1 MSNNKAVF
9 SWSRGTNGPSISFEV
24 EYAVGEDTFTTAST
38 TSTTFEIDNLAPN
51 SQLTFRVRAV
61 GLAPNNKKSDFVET
75 TITVPKESIPETTS
89 PVIPT
94 ILLPPDPLNVSVE
107 ATTKN
112 EAIIKWNIPST
123 YTGNK
128 EELVA
133 IIRHSALTDGTGIW
147 PNSTLLREVA
157 AVTDYLIVPLING
170 EYLVKFRDTYNNKSE
185 NAISAVINLPEEVPK
200 LLVQTVREDQ
210 TAAPFSGQRNDCFYS
225 DEFDALV
232 LDTDDEIDD
241 KVDFEQGYLQNIDF
255 GGTLKTSGEYFF
267 ENTVDLGGIFTV
279 QFNRILKIRGLYPN
293 DTIDLHFTNIDQWSD
308 FDGALPDETNGI
320 LKFRKSNDAITDDEI
335 LDENSEFLLLED
347 GNKFDQED
355 STTYEAFVPM
365 ENGRYTGRT
374 FQFKLDLLSEYNDQ
388 TPLVDELGYQLLFEN
403 RTESDSFSSGA
414 GAKAVT
420 FSKAFYQT
428 PKLGITA
435 SNMATGDYYVISSES
450 RTGFSITFFNS
461 SNAAIDRTFSYQAN
475 GFGAEGA

>member
-1 MSNNKAVF
+1 MSSKAIF
-9 SWSRGTNGPSISFEV
+9 SWSRGTNGPSVSFLIEYQIGDGDFIS
-24 EYAVGEDTFTTAST
+24 ARTTK
-38 TSTTFEIDNLAPN
+38 TSFDINDLKPD
-51 SQLTFRVRAV
+51 SQVTFRVAAV
-61 GLAPNNKKSDFVET
+61 GIAPNDKQSAFAQT
-75 TITVPKESIPETTS
+75 TITIPKASIPATTS
-89 PVIPT
+89 PVTPT
-94 ILLPPDPLNVSVE
+94 VLLPPDPTNVSVE

-112 EAIIKWNIPST
+112 EAIVKWNIPST

-147 PNSTLLREVA
+147 PDSSLLREVA
-157 AVTDYLIVPLING
+157 AVTDYLIVPLMNG
-170 EYLVKFRDTYNNKSE
+170 EYLVKFKDKENNKSA
-185 NAISAVINLPEEVPK
+185 NATRAVINLPDELPK
-200 LLVQTVREDQ
+200 LLVQTTREDQ
-210 TAAPFSGQRNDCFYS
+210 GAAPFAGQRNDCLYS

-232 LDTDDEIDD
+232 LTTTDLIDD
-241 KVDFEQGYLQNIDF
+241 IADFEQGYLQNIDF
-255 GGTLKTSGEYFF
+255 GNTLKNSGEYFF
-267 ENTVDLGGIFTV
+267 ENTVALPGIFTV
-279 QFNRILKIRGLYPN
+279 QFNRILKMRGLYPN
-293 DTIDLHFTNIDQWSD
+293 DSIDLHLTNIDQWSD

-320 LKFRKSNDAITDDEI
+320 LKFRKSNDAATDDEI
-335 LDENSEFLLLED
+335 QDENAEFILLED

-355 STTYEAFVPM
+355 STTYGEFVPL

-374 FQFKLDLLSEYNDQ
+374 FQFKLDLSSEYNDQ
-388 TPLVDELGYQLLFEN
+388 TPLVDELGFELLFEN
-403 RTESDSFSSGA
+403 RTESNSFSSGA

-435 SNMATGDYYVISSES
+435 SNMASGDYYVISSES

-461 SNAAIDRTFSYQAN
+461 SNAAIDRTFAYQAN